1 MACLLTAA
9 ASTAINISSRGF
21 QVQRPGVVEA
31 VGRDTY
37 ILRNLAAIARQQ
49 AKLNTDLP
57 ALVDEWASR

>member
-1 MACLLTAA
+1 LLLAPPSPGFA
-9 ASTAINISSRGF
+9 ASVP

-31 VGRDTY
+31 IGRDTY
-37 ILRNLAAIARQQ
+37 ILRNLADIARRQ